1 LPFARRKGVF
11 YFMEMTMSRVKM
23 IFLGVGVLFLFAF
36 QTYAQA
42 GTLNI
47 PLELSQAEFKD
58 ISKELGLA
66 VSYLPLSPAE
76 PLGIIGFDAG
86 LEVTAAS
93 TKSDSWKSV
102 GDPPKT
108 IIVPKLHV
116 QKGLPFG
123 IDVGA
128 IYSSVPGLNVQLV
141 GGEIKYAIIGGN
153 IALPAV
159 AVRGTYTKLL
169 GVDSLDLSTVSADL
183 SVSKGFTFITPY
195 AGAGVVRVTS
205 KANVA
210 GGPTEEKQNLSKGFV
225 GVRISLA
232 VINFVFEADFAEIP
246 LYTVRVNVGL

>member
-1 LPFARRKGVF
+1 
-11 YFMEMTMSRVKM
+11 MSRVKM

-47 PLELSQAEFKD
+47 PSVGLSQAEFKD

-93 TKSDSWKSV
+93 TKSDSWRKV
-102 GDPPKT
+102 GNPPKT
-108 IIVPKLHV
+108 IILPKLHV

-210 GGPTEEKQNLSKGFV
+210 GLTEEKQNLSKGFV